1 MSVNIMSKEKFVRNK
16 PHVNFSLVFGFFIA
30 VFVIAAGL
38 TYLYPDQIL
47 PASQLLYNGTSSLRE
62 SSIHIARI
70 LTNGLVY
77 GILAG
82 VTTSIILKGKKIL
95 QD

>member
-1 MSVNIMSKEKFVRNK
+1 MSKEKFVRNK
-16 PHVNFSLVFGFFIA
+16 PHVNFSLVLGLFIA

-38 TYLYPDQIL
+38 TYFYPDLIL
-47 PASQLLYNGTSSLRE
+47 PASQLLYNGTSSLRNQ
-62 SSIHIARI
+62 SVHIARI

-77 GILAG
+77 GLLVG

-95 QD
+95 QN